1 MICLTVVPKPYDGSL
16 LYMITDLSL
25 AEESFCNLFCRENI
39 IHLNEDWLLVFC
51 HCRRSNLVAKVK
63 TMAMMKMNVFAP
75 SPLVAR
81 HASFSSW
88 LFRGSLFCCFVL

>member
-25 AEESFCNLFCRENI
+25 AEESFCNLFCRKNI
-39 IHLNEDWLLVFC
+39 IHLNEDWLLVFVFVV
-51 HCRRSNLVAKVK
+51 RVIAKVK

-75 SPLVAR
+75 SPLVA
-81 HASFSSW
+81 
-88 LFRGSLFCCFVL
+88 